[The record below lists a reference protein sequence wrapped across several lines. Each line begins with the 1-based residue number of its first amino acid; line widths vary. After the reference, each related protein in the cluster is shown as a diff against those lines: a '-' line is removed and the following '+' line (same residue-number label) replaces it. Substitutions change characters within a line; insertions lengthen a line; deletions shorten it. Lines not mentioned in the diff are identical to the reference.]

1 MIPPLDITLDVSY
14 FPIEIAF
21 IILSYLSP
29 SDLLKCS
36 LYLWKSFV
44 PEMTSKANLPSY
56 YVQDDDFHLQNLHL
70 QLMRIFSLQEEATKR
85 KSSIIDDTLRR
96 VRKISL
102 QYREMQQQLENLQ
115 KFMEYVYSVTC
126 FLLMPTLIYTLNHLF
141 YVNYWICIVIDTI
154 YQNILL
160 ISQHFQSMRPFF
172 QYLDSMMY
180 YTICWGVCY
189 SLQIIFWFKY
199 AEMVVKII
207 RNLVEKGYATKLE
220 ARRIKMTL
228 LSSKRDEIH
237 ARCKILVDH
246 IHEKLTKLSDREYKI
261 RKSISSYLASRS
273 IHINVFSSGKKPCL
287 VM

>member
-36 LYLWKSFV
+36 LVSSTWKSLLSEQYLWKSFV
-44 PEMTSKANLPSY
+44 PEMTSKTNLPSY

-126 FLLMPTLIYTLNHLF
+126 FFTYTHSNLHVESSFLCKLLDLY
-141 YVNYWICIVIDTI
+141 CD
-154 YQNILL
+154 
-160 ISQHFQSMRPFF
+160 
-172 QYLDSMMY
+172 
-180 YTICWGVCY
+180 
-189 SLQIIFWFKY
+189 
-199 AEMVVKII
+199 
-207 RNLVEKGYATKLE
+207 
-220 ARRIKMTL
+220 
-228 LSSKRDEIH
+228 
-237 ARCKILVDH
+237 
-246 IHEKLTKLSDREYKI
+246 
-261 RKSISSYLASRS
+261 
-273 IHINVFSSGKKPCL
+273 
-287 VM
+287 

>member
-1 MIPPLDITLDVSY
+1 
-14 FPIEIAF
+14 
-21 IILSYLSP
+21 
-29 SDLLKCS
+29 
-36 LYLWKSFV
+36 
-44 PEMTSKANLPSY
+44 
-56 YVQDDDFHLQNLHL
+56 
-70 QLMRIFSLQEEATKR
+70 
-85 KSSIIDDTLRR
+85 
-96 VRKISL
+96 
-102 QYREMQQQLENLQ
+102 
-115 KFMEYVYSVTC
+115 
-126 FLLMPTLIYTLNHLF
+126 
-141 YVNYWICIVIDTI
+141 VINTI

-180 YTICWGVCY
+180 YTICWGVYY

-261 RKSISSYLASRS
+261 RKSISSHLASRS